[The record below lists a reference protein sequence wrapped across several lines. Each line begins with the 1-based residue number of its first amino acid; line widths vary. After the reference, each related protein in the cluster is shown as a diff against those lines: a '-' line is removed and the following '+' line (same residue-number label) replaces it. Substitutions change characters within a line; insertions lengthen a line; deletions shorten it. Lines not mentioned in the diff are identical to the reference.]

1 MGCTGCTDGAD
12 GCREAEG
19 TGVDSAEE
27 DGVMG
32 SVGTNG
38 TNALGRELRPWR
50 CDPREA
56 APRNP
61 DAAGRGVAG
70 AVAAIGN

>member
-1 MGCTGCTDGAD
+1 M
-12 GCREAEG
+12 
-19 TGVDSAEE
+19 DSAEE